1 MAAGGPARAYDFVV
15 TQDSSGRL
23 RTVQAVFGAVPDF
36 WKKMI
41 TIFVNKSIYKEK
53 LGLAGC
59 KPLVTLINEGRD
71 CIVLTYDGYH

>member
-15 TQDSSGRL
+15 TQDGSGGL
-23 RTVQAVFGAVPDF
+23 RTVQAVFGTVPDF

-41 TIFVNKSIYKEK
+41 TIFVNKSIYEEK

-71 CIVLTYDGYH
+71 CIVFTYDGYH